1 MALRRFAATP
11 LCGAIRAVI
20 TIFRMPRTSEAT
32 IGGKINPPIA
42 GCCSLRACCRGVDSA
57 AMNQRDAI

>member
-32 IGGKINPPIA
+32 IGGKINPYRR
-42 GCCSLRACCRGVDSA
+42 GCVRVEGGVDSA